1 MAERD
6 GHRGDRVLATF
17 EEVVAEVKVDEVEL
31 AAWIDQNWVLP
42 VEHEGRL
49 LFDEADVAR
58 VSLIA
63 ELQHDLGV
71 NEEAMPVVLR
81 LLDQVYALRRAL
93 TNLTGAI
100 KELPEETRQQ
110 LQAQL
115 RKASEETEEPEDE

>member
-63 ELQHDLGV
+63 ELQHDLEVG
-71 NEEAMPVVLR
+71 EEAMPVVLR